1 MKIRVNNPKM
11 FKKLNDIYPELLY
24 GVIYNFTDSML
35 PPLLNVV
42 KFDMSV
48 EYMSRSGTKAISTL
62 VENLLQ
68 EYPLR
73 HVINEYTGDS
83 FYMISSQAQ
92 TNILKTLEARFKT
105 KWQKLYETITAEY
118 DALNPYDMTINEET
132 TDTLTSSGTNL
143 SNKVDTGTKSS
154 NETVSGER
162 DDSLYGFNSPQS
174 VPTDESQTSS
184 ESTVNDE
191 VSNNSTIETSNEYT
205 RSNPTTRELTR
216 KGNIGNITKQELLEK
231 ERDVW
236 QWQIWD
242 VIFKDLDSVL
252 TRSKY
257 I

>member
-1 MKIRVNNPKM
+1 M
-11 FKKLNDIYPELLY
+11 YPELLD
-24 GVIYNFTDSML
+24 GIIFRFTNGML
-35 PPLLNVV
+35 PPLLNVD
-42 KFDMSV
+42 KFDMSIQ
-48 EYMSRSGTKAISTL
+48 YMTRSGTKAISTL
-62 VENLLQ
+62 VEELLK

-73 HVINEYTGDS
+73 HVVNEYTLDEY
-83 FYMISSQAQ
+83 YMISSQAQ
-92 TNILKTLEARFKT
+92 SNILAIIQSRFQT
-105 KWQKLYETITAEY
+105 KWQKLYDTITAQY

-132 TDTLTSSGTNL
+132 TDTLTSSGTNS
-143 SNKVDTGTKSS
+143 SNKLDNGSRTS
-154 NETVSGER
+154 NETISGER
-162 DDSLYGFNSPQS
+162 DDSSYGFNSPTS
-174 VPTDESQTSS
+174 VPTDESQNSS
-184 ESTVNDE
+184 ESSASDE
-191 VSNNSTIETSNEYT
+191 ISNSSTIETSNEYT